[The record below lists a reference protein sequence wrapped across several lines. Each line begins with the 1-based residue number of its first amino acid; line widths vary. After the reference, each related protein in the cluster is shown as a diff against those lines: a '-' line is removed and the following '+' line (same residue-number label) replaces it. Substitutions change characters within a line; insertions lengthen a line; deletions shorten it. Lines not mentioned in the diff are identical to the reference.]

1 MERRELIRW
10 LMATAGLSCLEGLSS
25 DEVLAFGAE
34 VHRPRIQGTP
44 RFRVL
49 DARAQRTVTMAA
61 EQIIPASDT
70 PGATDADVVAFIDRM
85 LADWY
90 AAEERDRFLAGLA
103 ELDAR
108 CRARRG
114 RDFADCDAA
123 DQRIVLSAFDDEVT
137 ALRRTRGSSPND
149 HWFAMLKYL
158 TAFGYC
164 TSEAA
169 MRRTLGDWPRPTRY
183 DGCAPVPLTRSR
195 AG

>member
-1 MERRELIRW
+1 MGVRQGHRAADEGAVKALVTGAAGFIGSRLSAA
-10 LMATAGLSCLEGLSS
+10 LDASVATYDLLEGL
-25 DEVLAFGAE
+25 DVRGM
-34 VHRPRIQGTP
+34 T
-44 RFRVL
+44 
-49 DARAQRTVTMAA
+49 T
-61 EQIIPASDT
+61 
-70 PGATDADVVAFIDRM
+70 TDADVVAFIDRM

-164 TSEAA
+164 TSEVA

>member
-1 MERRELIRW
+1 
-10 LMATAGLSCLEGLSS
+10 MATAGLSCLEGLTP
-25 DEVLAFGAE
+25 DEVLAFGAD
-34 VHRPRIQGTP
+34 VHRPRVQGAS

-49 DARAQRTVTMAA
+49 DARAQRTVTIAA
-61 EQIIPASDT
+61 ERIIPASDT
-70 PGATDADVVAFIDRM
+70 PGATDADVVSFIDRM

-90 AAEERDRFLAGLA
+90 TVEERDRFLAGLG
-103 ELDAR
+103 ELDVR

-114 RDFADCDAA
+114 RGFADCDAA
-123 DQRIVLSAFDDEVT
+123 DQTAVLIAFDDEVV
-137 ALRRTRGSSPND
+137 ALRRTRGVSPND

-164 TSEAA
+164 TSEVA

-183 DGCAPVPLTRSR
+183 DACAPVRLARSR